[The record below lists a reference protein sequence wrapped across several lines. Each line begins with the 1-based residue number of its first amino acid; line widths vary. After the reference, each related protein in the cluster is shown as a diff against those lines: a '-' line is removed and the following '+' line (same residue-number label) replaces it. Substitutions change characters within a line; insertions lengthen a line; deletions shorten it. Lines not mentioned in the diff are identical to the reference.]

1 MNIFIFFLLSN
12 INSTMWEQIL
22 TVSENRDGDNYD
34 YLGRNISAQYRREEL
49 GLWKTVTRK
58 RR

>member
-1 MNIFIFFLLSN
+1 
-12 INSTMWEQIL
+12 MWEQIL